1 MRPAQHLAGR
11 NSERVNKLRTMCAR
25 STRVRRRKVSPGR
38 VQLALLVSGALAL
51 AACGDDGP
59 PDVAPQDSV
68 ITQVNRDQT
77 TTIPP
82 SIDRDAAVAA
92 AIDIRAAGC
101 GPRVRFGSGTS
112 ISDDLILTAAHV
124 VSGASDIE
132 VIDSTGFA
140 TEAAVVFFDPDLD
153 VAVLRPST
161 PAGEPIQMRAEPARE
176 QEIGIVVLSRLI
188 ADTVETEIID
198 VRVLRQVNILTTDI
212 YLDKDVERDGF
223 EVTAPIEPGD
233 SGAMVHLPGGGVG
246 IIWARSTD
254 NEDHAWAV
262 NIPEIVLD
270 PDERSALREQ
280 VDNGPCTN

>member
-1 MRPAQHLAGR
+1 M
-11 NSERVNKLRTMCAR
+11 
-25 STRVRRRKVSPGR
+25 
-38 VQLALLVSGALAL
+38 SGALAL

-59 PDVAPQDSV
+59 PDAAPQDSV

-112 ISDDLILTAAHV
+112 IPDDLILTAAHV

-262 NIPEIVLD
+262 NIPDILLD
-270 PDERSALREQ
+270 PDARGALQTQ
-280 VDNGPCTN
+280 VDNGQCTG

>member
-1 MRPAQHLAGR
+1 LRPAQHLAGR

-25 STRVRRRKVSPGR
+25 STRVRRRKVSSGR

-59 PDVAPQDSV
+59 PDAAPQDSV

-112 ISDDLILTAAHV
+112 IPDDLILTAAHV

-161 PAGEPIQMRAEPARE
+161 PAGDPIQMRAEPARE

-270 PDERSALREQ
+270 PDERSALREG

>member
-25 STRVRRRKVSPGR
+25 STRVRRRKVSSGR

-112 ISDDLILTAAHV
+112 IPDDLILTAAHV

-262 NIPEIVLD
+262 NIPEIVLGA
-270 PDERSALREQ
+270 DERSALREQ